1 MNGRCATSITLVLVA
16 SSALVGC
23 GSNDALLAKDAQI
36 ADLQSQLTTVRDQAT
51 QLETDYADALRRAEA
66 LEAELR
72 EVAERERLCLERLE
86 SAAVLRLPER
96 LLFGLGNMAITADGT
111 QLLGRL
117 AEVLNRYPEHH
128 VRVIGHTDNLPIKES
143 ARDRVASNWELGA
156 FRASAV
162 TKYLIYAHEMDP
174 SRMHSVSRAEHEPIA
189 SNDTEEGRAANR
201 RVELHV
207 AMPRPVRDLE

>member
-1 MNGRCATSITLVLVA
+1 MNGRSMALRSLLFVA
-16 SSALVGC
+16 SVALVGC
-23 GSNDALLAKDAQI
+23 GNNDALLAKEARI
-36 ADLQSQLTTVRDQAT
+36 ADLQGQLTTVRDQAS
-51 QLETDYADALRRAEA
+51 QLESDYADALRRAEA
-66 LEAELR
+66 LESELR
-72 EVAERERLCLERLE
+72 EVAERERLCLERLD

-96 LLFGLGNMAITADGT
+96 LLFGLGNMAITAEGT

-128 VRVIGHTDNLPIKES
+128 IRVIGHTDNLPIKES

-156 FRASAV
+156 LRASAV

-174 SRMHSVSRAEHEPIA
+174 TRMHSVSRAEHEPIA
-189 SNDTEEGRAANR
+189 SNDSEDGRAANR